1 MKQLIVFSGP
11 PASGKSLIGGMLAR
25 RLGIAHF
32 EMDRIRV
39 ALMPDSAHTRQDRIV
54 AYRAMHAAAI
64 AVLDSGSSVIVN
76 AGYSHTGERKEI
88 RRIASGHDAQLV
100 LIECAVPVEIAV
112 ERCRDRAATHP
123 GLDLTGERVRELVDG
138 FPYTHAGL
146 LLDSTLPADRLLD
159 LVEDYLESG
168 ANLPSRYR

>member
-11 PASGKSLIGGMLAR
+11 PASGKSLIGEMLAR

-39 ALMPDSAHTRQDRIV
+39 ALMPDSTHTRQDRIV

-76 AGYSHTGERKEI
+76 AGYSHTGEREEI
-88 RRIASGHDAQLV
+88 RRIAAEHDAQLV

-112 ERCRDRAATHP
+112 ERCRTRAGTHP
-123 GLDLTGERVRELVDG
+123 GLDLTDERVCELVNG
-138 FPYTHAGL
+138 FPYTRTGL
-146 LLDSTLPADRLLD
+146 LLDSTLSADRLLD